1 MSKNRLKNGL
11 WKQEEKDREI
21 EAEGGEVGKESSAS
35 EVREELNKR
44 GKKGR
49 DLRLTS
55 SQPVTLQYVGSLST
69 L

>member
-1 MSKNRLKNGL
+1 M
-11 WKQEEKDREI
+11 EEREK
-21 EAEGGEVGKESSAS
+21 GERK
-35 EVREELNKR
+35 REELNKR